1 MTYQQQLQTP
11 QWTAK
16 RLQIFKRDK
25 YKCRICDSKKH
36 IQVHHLL
43 YINGKSAWQ
52 YSSKL
57 LLTVC
62 RICHT
67 NIHKNIP
74 TIIVSGDNL
83 TFKIN
88 K

>member
-11 QWTAK
+11 QRTAK

-25 YKCRICDSKKH
+25 YKCRICDSKEH

-43 YINGKSAWQ
+43 YINGKSL
-52 YSSKL
+52 S
-57 LLTVC
+57 
-62 RICHT
+62 
-67 NIHKNIP
+67 
-74 TIIVSGDNL
+74 
-83 TFKIN
+83 FKIN

>member
-1 MTYQQQLQTP
+1 MIYQQQLQTP

-25 YKCRICDSKKH
+25 YKCRICDSKEH

-43 YINGKSAWQ
+43 YINGKMCWQ
-52 YSSKL
+52 YSNSL

-62 RICHT
+62 RECHT
-67 NIHKNIP
+67 SIHANIP
-74 TIIVSGDNL
+74 TIIISGKSL